1 MTGSSPL
8 RPVEILLVEDNADD
22 ADFTVEA
29 LQESQLP
36 TNVHVAE
43 DGVEA
48 LAFLRREGE
57 YAAAPRPD
65 LILLDLSMPRK
76 NGFEVLDEVKADP
89 SLRRI
94 PIVVL
99 TTSRAEKDILACY
112 DLHANTYVT
121 KPDTPDQLTTAVRK
135 IEDFWLTVAQLPAS

>member
-1 MTGSSPL
+1 M
-8 RPVEILLVEDNADD
+8 EDNADD

-29 LQESQLP
+29 SEESQLL

-48 LAFLRREGE
+48 MAFLSREGE

-99 TTSRAEKDILACY
+99 TTSSAEKDILACY

-121 KPDTPDQLTTAVRK
+121 KPQTPDQLTTAVRK
-135 IEDFWLTVAQLPAS
+135 IEDFWLTIAQLPAS